1 MPQAD
6 HIFHSTFF
14 TLLSLTFFIIVLTSV
29 RQDGSLG
36 LLPALSNA
44 GVRWLGNCVRGA
56 RFVLGA
62 AAPQNLVLDLFSSL
76 LCLLF
81 AFYSAS
87 RCRRTIRLPFTGLW
101 GWKRVID
108 WVGLLGTFPMCL
120 VATFKLL
127 PLLLLVERRCSL
139 SASLRLGEG
148 VTYLMFKTHLEIDR
162 HSLLLLWYL
171 ALCSKYLETWGEKI

>member
-1 MPQAD
+1 MSVPGISGFIIYGLEKRWAGFRIRQEGLSLKLGCRCWSRGESAYKNNSLLKCATGRPY
-6 HIFHSTFF
+6 FHSTFF

-87 RCRRTIRLPFTGLW
+87 RCRRTIRLPFTGL
-101 GWKRVID
+101 
-108 WVGLLGTFPMCL
+108 
-120 VATFKLL
+120 
-127 PLLLLVERRCSL
+127 
-139 SASLRLGEG
+139 
-148 VTYLMFKTHLEIDR
+148 
-162 HSLLLLWYL
+162 
-171 ALCSKYLETWGEKI
+171 